1 MIDVKDF
8 NMDME
13 VECSYDTGLSQ
24 IYYED
29 NFKSLAKDLIFFIDC
44 GNIKFEG
51 VDFSRLTKK
60 DLVGLIDDPEFG
72 INKTKNVLIE
82 EFETYF
88 FELSMLVD
96 FSEDILH
103 KLGYVVMSS
112 RGYNQG
118 DYINILVDSKQ
129 VEKVWGNAFIVE
141 DNQKWFNHLLWDA
154 PISLGLTLEF
164 AQEIDEVF
172 NKSYTYT
179 SYNEDLHL
187 EEFLKDSYDIETLNI
202 DGIIEKVEK
211 KLILSEEQKQQIKK
225 NLSLTYEDIKWR

>member
-8 NMDME
+8 NMDIE
-13 VECSYDTGLSQ
+13 VDCSYDTGLCQ

-29 NFKSLAKDLIFFIDC
+29 NFKSLAKDLVFFIDY

-51 VDFSRLTKK
+51 VDFNKLNKQ
-60 DLVGLIDDPEFG
+60 DLVGLVADSEFDMSNTKQELIDEC
-72 INKTKNVLIE
+72 TM
-82 EFETYF
+82 YF
-88 FELSMLVD
+88 TPRDLVD
-96 FSEDILH
+96 YSEEILK

-112 RGYNQG
+112 RGYSQG
-118 DYINILVDSKQ
+118 DYTDILVDIEQ

-154 PISLGLTLEF
+154 PISLGLTLKF

-172 NKSYTYT
+172 NKAYTYT

-187 EEFLKDSYDIETLNI
+187 EEFLKDSYDVETLNI